1 MKSHYSRELEILFGA
16 ICDGLRQEVRYRC
29 LAQLIAPKEEMSLS
43 EEREAQLVASLA
55 YHIRMVGFI
64 VQIESYFYEQPA
76 KRRPDLAILL
86 PVTQKYLFLEVKN
99 FGPYSGY
106 DSVIED
112 IEKLENISAPKDK
125 RNGLIVLGFR
135 SPVKYRDR
143 FQEKYRDL
151 SAMITKDHP
160 YREIDIRKIELEDM
174 DARAVYAMIG
184 LWVRKHSTD

>member
-1 MKSHYSRELEILFGA
+1 MKSDYGRELNILFGA

-29 LAQLIAPKEEMSLS
+29 LAQLIAPKEDMSLS

-106 DSVIED
+106 DSAIED
-112 IEKLENISAPKDK
+112 IEKLESITAPQDK
-125 RNGLIVLGFR
+125 RNGLIALGFR
-135 SPVKYRDR
+135 YPTKYREG
-143 FQEKYRDL
+143 FEEKYRDL

-160 YREIDIRKIELEDM
+160 YREIGIRKIDLEDM
-174 DARAVYAMIG
+174 DEKAVYAMIG